1 MHDEHFLERLERL
14 DDSQGQEALAL
25 YYDAPLVRALIRYA
39 KLQGDSDRVAISL
52 GDAREGPFVVVARN
66 GAFVTALG
74 RGMSPAPHP
83 VIPKSAL
90 DAIRREH
97 TNLGEAWRAAVSA
110 SRGRERGVVRTL
122 LRGGPHVSREVM
134 RGLIAT
140 ANARQEFWVSLLNV
154 AQDAL
159 YRVPL
164 RCAEHPAWHTVRDAY
179 FVDLARALHGA
190 ANIFVILAASDLK
203 QLPATHRLMQCMTA
217 PRPSEALTLY
227 GATGPMLRAAWAVGK
242 LGGTLLADCK
252 ASLRSAPSALD
263 AAEAALGLASIG
275 TRFARCRGEVRK
287 ALTIGVRSHEQPVES
302 FRREFAANLLRHDLD
317 RERARDDLRELG
329 AEVLRMRAH
338 TFPPG
343 HPLNVPPDGAL
354 PDELTLP
361 AAVNAALN
369 VITDTEDEFAA
380 RMLGRVGAAVGAL
393 EPEELYFPHEVVA
406 QAGPPTDVDD
416 LRNALTLA
424 RTVWRPATVRVSPG
438 LGRNERCGC
447 GSGKKFKRCCGSP
460 LEAAA

>member
-25 YYDAPLVRALIRYA
+25 YYDAPLVRALISYA
-39 KLQGDSDRVAISL
+39 KLQSNTDRVAISL

-90 DAIRREH
+90 DAIRRQH
-97 TNLGEAWRAAVSA
+97 TNLGEAWRAAVSV
-110 SRGRERGVVRTL
+110 SRGRERDVVRSF

-140 ANARQEFWVSLLNV
+140 ANARQEFWVSLLTE

-159 YRVPL
+159 YRTPR
-164 RCAEHPAWHTVRDAY
+164 RCAKNPAWHAVRDEY
-179 FVDLARALHGA
+179 FLELARVLHA
-190 ANIFVILAASDLK
+190 TTNIFVILAASDLK
-203 QLPATHRLMQCMTA
+203 QLPTTHRLMQCMTT
-217 PRPSEALTLY
+217 PRPSHALTMY
-227 GATGPMLRAAWAVGK
+227 GASAPLVRGAWAVGK
-242 LGGTLLADCK
+242 FGGTMLAGCK
-252 ASLRSAPSALD
+252 ADFRAAGTCFEM
-263 AAEAALGLASIG
+263 AEAALGLASIG
-275 TRFARCRGEVRK
+275 TRFARYRGEVRK
-287 ALTIGVRSHEQPVES
+287 ALTIKARPCEQLMDRY
-302 FRREFAANLLRHDLD
+302 RREFGASVLQHDLD
-317 RERARDDLRELG
+317 RERAREYLRDLG
-329 AEVLRMRAH
+329 AIVLRAAS
-338 TFPPG
+338 PG
-343 HPLNVPPDGAL
+343 RSPEHPLAVPLEGAL

-361 AAVNAALN
+361 AAASVPLN
-369 VITDTEDEFAA
+369 LITDSDHHSVSL
-380 RMLGRVGAAVGAL
+380 LGSIGAAVGAL

-406 QAGPPTDVDD
+406 QAGPPTDIDG
-416 LRNALTLA
+416 LRAGLTLA